1 MSHPGIDETYGVVA
15 MDDLS
20 SLTTEA
26 VRAQHSDLDSRGSLD
41 LVLLMNDEDATVAG
55 VVRRAA
61 PQVAAAVD
69 AISAR
74 LSAGGRMISVGA
86 GTGGRLAVVDSVE
99 CEPTYGTEPGQVV
112 AVIAGGREAMA
123 DTREGDEDDE
133 QAGAAD
139 VDALRLN
146 RSDAV
151 IVVSASGRTP
161 YALGAARAARWA
173 GSLVVALA
181 NTRQSPLADLADV
194 AIEVPTGPEIVAG
207 STRLKAGTAQ
217 KMVLNMLS
225 TLVMVRQ
232 GHTFGN
238 LMIDVRVDNDKLRQ
252 RAVRNVA
259 QAAGIPYEQAELA
272 LAAADGQAKVAVV
285 AARAG
290 LPVDEARA
298 RLAAA
303 GGNARQAL
311 AAHFDAR

>member
-1 MSHPGIDETYGVVA
+1 

-20 SLTTEA
+20 GLTTEGA
-26 VRAQHSDLDSRGSLD
+26 RAEHADLDSRGSLD
-41 LVLLMNDEDATVAG
+41 LVLLMNDEDATVAAA
-55 VVRRAA
+55 VRRVA
-61 PQVAAAVD
+61 PQLAAAVD

-74 LSAGGRMISVGA
+74 LSAGGRMISIGA

-112 AVIAGGREAMA
+112 AILAGGPEAMSDA
-123 DTREGDEDDE
+123 REGDEDDA
-133 QAGAAD
+133 QAGARD
-139 VDALRLN
+139 LSVLRLT

-161 YALGAARAARWA
+161 YAIGAAQAAQHA
-173 GSLVVALA
+173 GCLVVAVA
-181 NTRQSPLADLADV
+181 NTRQSPLAELADV

-238 LMIDVRVDNDKLRQ
+238 LMIDVSVDNEKLRQ

-259 QAAGIPYEQAELA
+259 QATGLPYEQAERA

-285 AARAG
+285 AAVAG
-290 LPVDEARA
+290 LPVDVARA
-298 RLAAA
+298 RLAAV
-303 GGNARQAL
+303 GGNARRAL
-311 AAHFDAR
+311 ADDVTSS

>member
-1 MSHPGIDETYGVVA
+1 

-20 SLTTEA
+20 GLATEA
-26 VRAQHSDLDSRGSLD
+26 SRAEHADLDSRGSLE
-41 LVLLMNDEDATVAG
+41 LVLLMNDEDATVAAA
-55 VVRRAA
+55 VREAA
-61 PQVAAAVD
+61 QQIAAAVD

-74 LSAGGRMISVGA
+74 LSAGGRLVSIGA

-112 AVIAGGREAMA
+112 AVLAGGPEAMA
-123 DTREGDEDDE
+123 DAREGDEDDAA
-133 QAGAAD
+133 AGARD
-139 VDALRLN
+139 LDALSPTG
-146 RSDAV
+146 SDAV

-161 YALGAARAARWA
+161 YAIGAAEAARRA
-173 GSLVVALA
+173 GSLVVGLA
-181 NTRQSPLADLADV
+181 NTQGSPLAAVSDV
-194 AIEVPTGPEIVAG
+194 AIEVPTGPEVVAG

-238 LMIDVRVDNDKLRQ
+238 LMIDVRVDNEKLRQ

-259 QAAGIPYEQAELA
+259 QATGLPYDRAEEA

-285 AARAG
+285 SALAG
-290 LPVDEARA
+290 LTVGEARQL
-298 RLAAA
+298 LASA
-303 GGNARQAL
+303 GGNARRAL
-311 AAHFDAR
+311 AGHVTSS